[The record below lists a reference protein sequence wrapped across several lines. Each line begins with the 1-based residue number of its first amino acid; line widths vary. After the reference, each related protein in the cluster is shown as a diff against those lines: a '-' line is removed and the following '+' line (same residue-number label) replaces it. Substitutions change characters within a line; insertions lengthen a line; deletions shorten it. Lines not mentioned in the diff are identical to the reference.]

1 MRCQIGIKT
10 RYFATFLSISL
21 DKEIDYFEYQGQLY
35 YFNKVNNF
43 TNYYP
48 YYVNALG
55 LNGFRVVMN
64 CFNHPVSM
72 DYMLYT
78 YQIEEYHLDSFINLS
93 LQSINKTIEIIKI
106 KECWCTILD

>member
-55 LNGFRVVMN
+55 LNGFRLVMN

-78 YQIEEYHLDSFINLS
+78 YQIEEYHLDSLS
-93 LQSINKTIEIIKI
+93 LQLINKTIEIIKI
-106 KECWCTILD
+106 KESWCTILD

>member
-43 TNYYP
+43 TNYYES
-48 YYVNALG
+48 YIHALNLIGLYVVYLSNR
-55 LNGFRVVMN
+55 RV
-64 CFNHPVSM
+64 S
-72 DYMLYT
+72 
-78 YQIEEYHLDSFINLS
+78 S
-93 LQSINKTIEIIKI
+93 
-106 KECWCTILD
+106 

>member
-55 LNGFRVVMN
+55 LNGFRA
-64 CFNHPVSM
+64 VS
-72 DYMLYT
+72 YT
-78 YQIEEYHLDSFINLS
+78 HLQL
-93 LQSINKTIEIIKI
+93 II
-106 KECWCTILD
+106 WYLNVLVDV